1 MTTKIHIKHMVSLRC
16 KLMVKAALDEIGL
29 HYDSVEL
36 GLVVVKGK
44 ISAEKFNNLKTVLLK
59 CGLELVDDKKSIMIE
74 KIKILVVEMV
84 HYEEEFPRINFSE
97 YIAKKLNYDYGYIS
111 GLFSEVTGGTIE
123 NYIIAHKIERVKELL
138 LYDELN
144 LTQIAYKLNYSSV
157 AHLSNQFK
165 KSTGLTPSYFK
176 KMKQH
181 RKRIAHENLK

>member
-44 ISAEKFNNLKTVLLK
+44 ISAEKFNNLKSVLLK

-111 GLFSEVTGGTIE
+111 SLFSEVTGGTIE
-123 NYIIAHKIERVKELL
+123 NYIIAHMKLHFQVKIKHSVYFGTGFK
-138 LYDELN
+138 YYFN
-144 LTQIAYKLNYSSV
+144 FSYKLSIN
-157 AHLSNQFK
+157 F
-165 KSTGLTPSYFK
+165 LTDLYFF
-176 KMKQH
+176 
-181 RKRIAHENLK
+181 RINFHC